1 MIRAVLCSAE
11 HPEYGD
17 VTVPLPI
24 PKEEY
29 DHAVE
34 LLASLEIGDARER
47 DCYVR
52 EIRGGWPILHRLE
65 KLEVNVDE
73 LDYLARRLDGFDV
86 GESAQF
92 QGTAVKLGIFEMTDL
107 INLSFCCQQA
117 TVITD
122 FSNLD
127 AIGRSHLLNLN
138 GGTMPTA
145 ELDGADARAAAMQ
158 LILSGEGTVT
168 PYGVVYDNG
177 MSLERIYDGQHLPAY
192 LYEPCV
198 MTVEV
203 RPVGADAD
211 ERGEYFYLPA
221 ARAQLAR
228 AMCRAGIDAVENA
241 ELRFVDSELP
251 EEADAAIPF
260 ERETLHSLNE
270 LCAAVDSLDRLAL
283 AKLGAAVQFA
293 KPESAAQIQRLA
305 ENLDDFDFVPGAA
318 TPEDYGRYMIAS
330 SGHFEYDDNLA
341 EYYDFGK
348 YGRARIAQEQ
358 GEFNTRGY
366 VSYRGTMRL
375 QELMADVPP
384 HDFGGLQM
392 E

>member
-73 LDYLARRLDGFDV
+73 LDYLARRLDGFD
-86 GESAQF
+86 
-92 QGTAVKLGIFEMTDL
+92 
-107 INLSFCCQQA
+107 
-117 TVITD
+117 
-122 FSNLD
+122 
-127 AIGRSHLLNLN
+127 
-138 GGTMPTA
+138 
-145 ELDGADARAAAMQ
+145 
-158 LILSGEGTVT
+158 
-168 PYGVVYDNG
+168 
-177 MSLERIYDGQHLPAY
+177 
-192 LYEPCV
+192 
-198 MTVEV
+198 
-203 RPVGADAD
+203 
-211 ERGEYFYLPA
+211 
-221 ARAQLAR
+221 
-228 AMCRAGIDAVENA
+228 
-241 ELRFVDSELP
+241 
-251 EEADAAIPF
+251 
-260 ERETLHSLNE
+260 
-270 LCAAVDSLDRLAL
+270 
-283 AKLGAAVQFA
+283 
-293 KPESAAQIQRLA
+293 
-305 ENLDDFDFVPGAA
+305 FVPGAA

-384 HDFGGLQM
+384 HDFGGLRM